1 MAGGGREDANNSVAC
16 QQRCAAAIG
25 CQHFSYWP
33 QQSNCHI
40 QDGNAVAKF
49 NNAAYSGAPDCSEV
63 CYESGFAWSPDNF
76 GDHDRSETNTPD
88 ECQARCL
95 TTAGCK
101 HFTWWLNHG
110 CHLHDQDA
118 TRVPNHK
125 VLAGPKTCVAPPTPA
140 PITPPPTPPPIPPA
154 PPPTPAPVPQP
165 MPAPTPVGLTPTPGG
180 GFNNGIGAT
189 PWQPGGPS
197 MESMPASTQTAGML
211 GRVSGFRDL
220 MGSWSFFPSGTTSV
234 GTVGAGSIIASALT
248 FFLFTVSG
256 RCSQGSMSSDRASA
270 QFLRAV
276 E

>member
-1 MAGGGREDANNSVAC
+1 MAGGGRDHADNAVAC

-33 QQSNCHI
+33 EQSNCHI
-40 QDGNAVAKF
+40 QDGNAVLKP
-49 NNAAYSGAPDCSEV
+49 NNGAYSGAGDCSEV
-63 CYESGFAWSPDNF
+63 CYESGFEWQPDF
-76 GDHDRSETNTPD
+76 GGRLEANTPD

-101 HFTWWLNHG
+101 HFTWWLDHG

-118 TRVPNHK
+118 TRAPNHK

-140 PITPPPTPPPIPPA
+140 PITPPPTPAPS
-154 PPPTPAPVPQP
+154 PPPDLGPVPQP
-165 MPAPTPVGLTPTPGG
+165 AAPVGQTPTPAPTPVGLTPTPG
-180 GFNNGIGAT
+180 T
-189 PWQPGGPS
+189 PWQLGGPS
-197 MESMPASTQTAGML
+197 MESMPASTQAAGIL

-220 MGSWSFFPSGTTSV
+220 MGSWSLFPSGSTSV

-248 FFLFTVSG
+248 FFLFIVSG
-256 RCSQGSMSSDRASA
+256 RCSQGSMSSDRAPA